1 MILSKNFK
9 DFRSEDI
16 YNEKINKPNVQ
27 LVELIFKKVYDTN
40 TNELEK
46 KTKYRNFFL
55 NRRNKESRA
64 SRQSTLVLHAS
75 LPLAGGG
82 VS

>member
-9 DFRSEDI
+9 DFRSENI

-40 TNELEK
+40 TSELEK

-55 NRRNKESRA
+55 KPLIHLFHFFSFLLKLTSPRA
-64 SRQSTLVLHAS
+64 D
-75 LPLAGGG
+75 
-82 VS
+82 